1 MARLDE
7 ILESL
12 GGLLG
17 ANSTENKTKE
27 LAMGQ
32 GLIGGQGPFEEL
44 DSFNFSQPV
53 NVKPV
58 DPLMQDFKRS
68 QDFSMTDPGAMIE
81 GVRIDDPNVI
91 HDPLSEIAP
100 DRRTDQDKLS
110 ILDAATRAK
119 VLSGEMSLTDAI
131 APGGDFIRTADG
143 KIQGLLKKT
152 KSLKGDDKE
161 GFLKNL
167 FNDRASMLQLAL
179 AFNTMRLEPDQGLAK
194 SLTSEL
200 ASIQKQSAKGNST
213 YAYLKKTRP
222 DLYNLVVQDQM
233 KISEAV
239 SIAKLDTDKNVKG
252 DRVLVRDANGNMKYE
267 IIPGSKTAEEKEEAK
282 TKQRMSLKSKQAKT
296 DLISNEVG
304 KAIGILQTEEW
315 ATGVKGAFIREHG
328 GFLAAGSP
336 AVNLEATITSIK
348 ANIGFDR
355 LQVMREES
363 PTGGA
368 LGQVAVQELVALQAT
383 LGSLDLRQSPELVI
397 ATLKNVK
404 ATYDKNMAIVLQQYG
419 AEEMRKYGV
428 PVPGEQNNNDP
439 LGIR

>member
-17 ANSTENKTKE
+17 ANSTENKTKG

-32 GLIGGQGPFEEL
+32 GLIGGQGPYEEL
-44 DSFNFSQPV
+44 DNIDFIQSPKPFGSIEDWDPNQPLSAKPLTDVERQFQADRKFSEEQ
-53 NVKPV
+53 N
-58 DPLMQDFKRS
+58 
-68 QDFSMTDPGAMIE
+68 MTDPGV
-81 GVRIDDPNVI
+81 GN
-91 HDPLSEIAP
+91 
-100 DRRTDQDKLS
+100 T
-110 ILDAATRAK
+110 LDAATRAK

-131 APGGDFIRTADG
+131 APGGDFIKTADG

-267 IIPGSKTAEEKEEAK
+267 IIPGSKTAEEKKKAE
-282 TKQRMSLKSKQAKT
+282 TKQRLSIGSKQEKAN
-296 DLISNEVG
+296 LISSEVS

-404 ATYDKNMAIVLQQYG
+404 ETYDRNMAVVLKEYG
-419 AEEMRKYGV
+419 PEEMRKYGI
-428 PVPGEQNNNDP
+428 PVPGDKDENDP
-439 LGIR
+439 INIRKYIK